1 MAKRP
6 NLAGVPNLATSSF
19 CLTTLS
25 GGSGAETGIAGLPQG
40 KTREVSDRQGHQ
52 RFGRVWVPGRPG
64 PRQGFRPVAPEMME
78 DSHFNSSY
86 FWSHVPTVPA
96 QIENAMFLNKM
107 KEQQEK
113 GTSFSPSSL
122 PHYQTALLTIPT
134 LGAKTDGGGQASSAA
149 HFHPPHSSQNITVL
163 PVQST
168 AGLMKAA
175 GLVITTPQGTLV
187 SPTSSQSFVS
197 GHPTTT
203 MIVSALHS
211 EDKKEGNG
219 SPHVVVMPTP
229 SKRGRKKKVT
239 AVSRIGPLGGPESE
253 TLILAHVSS
262 GGQHHPGDPYEL
274 SNGEEGRIPKDS
286 TKTYRC
292 RMCAAT
298 FFSKSDMQIHS
309 KSHTEAKPHKCPHCA
324 KSFANS
330 SYLAQHIRIHSGA
343 KPYSCSYCQK
353 SFRQLSHLQQHS
365 RNHTE
370 SKPHKCPHCTKS
382 FANSSYL
389 AQHVRI
395 HTGVKPYTCTF
406 CHKCFRQLSHLQQ
419 HSRIHTGDRPYRCT
433 HPGCEKSFT
442 QLSNLQSHRRQHNK
456 DKPFKCPNCNKGY
469 IDSASLEVHM
479 STHTVKH
486 ARIYSCGL
494 CNRTYTSET
503 YLVKH
508 MEKHNPDALTSSAT
522 APTPPAQQTQIQT
535 LRQVGGQS
543 QGESADGASDRT
555 RDAGGRAAGGGG
567 HHGQSQS
574 NYPQLE
580 AIPCPFDLH
589 HYKTVSASDIQYK
602 PINVADITSH
612 KNLCLTVSASTIQV
626 EHLNS

>member
-1 MAKRP
+1 
-6 NLAGVPNLATSSF
+6 
-19 CLTTLS
+19 
-25 GGSGAETGIAGLPQG
+25 
-40 KTREVSDRQGHQ
+40 
-52 RFGRVWVPGRPG
+52 
-64 PRQGFRPVAPEMME
+64 MME

-86 FWSHVPTVPA
+86 FWSPIPSVPA

-113 GTSFSPSSL
+113 NICFSPSSAS
-122 PHYQTALLTIPT
+122 HYQTALLTIPT
-134 LGAKTDGGGQASSAA
+134 SGTKTDGGGQVCGGA
-149 HFHPPHSSQNITVL
+149 HLHPVHSTQNMLSV
-163 PVQST
+163 PST
-168 AGLMKAA
+168 GIMTA
-175 GLVITTPQGTLV
+175 
-187 SPTSSQSFVS
+187 
-197 GHPTTT
+197 
-203 MIVSALHS
+203 
-211 EDKKEGNG
+211 DKKDLDGA
-219 SPHVVVMPTP
+219 HHLVVMPAAP
-229 SKRGRKKKVT
+229 SKRGRKKKT
-239 AVSRIGPLGGPESE
+239 ALSRIGAVGGNE
-253 TLILAHVSS
+253 TLILAHLTAGSQVASL
-262 GGQHHPGDPYEL
+262 QHHTGDPYDL
-274 SNGEEGRIPKDS
+274 SNEEEDHGHKDS

-298 FFSKSDMQIHS
+298 FLSKSDMQIHS

-343 KPYSCSYCQK
+343 KPYTCSYCQK
-353 SFRQLSHLQQHS
+353 SFRQLSHLQQHT

-395 HTGVKPYTCTF
+395 HTGVKPYSCSY
-406 CHKCFRQLSHLQQ
+406 CQKCFRQLSHLQQ
-419 HSRIHTGDRPYRCT
+419 HNRIHTGDRPYKCI

-456 DKPFKCPNCNKGY
+456 DKPFKCTNCNKGY
-469 IDSASLEVHM
+469 IDAASLEVHM

-508 MEKHNPDALTSSAT
+508 MEKHNPDQLTGPA
-522 APTPPAQQTQIQT
+522 AQAAQQNQN
-535 LRQVGGQS
+535 QS
-543 QGESADGASDRT
+543 QAGAQGRGDRADGGSSR
-555 RDAGGRAAGGGG
+555 AGGGG
-567 HHGQSQS
+567 QQGQSQS
-574 NYPQLE
+574 NYPHTE
-580 AIPCPFDLH
+580 TISCPFDLH
-589 HYKTVSASDIQYK
+589 QYKTVSASDIQYK
-602 PINVADITSH
+602 PVTVADLTSH
-612 KNLCLTVSASTIQV
+612 KDLCLTVSASAIQV

>member
-1 MAKRP
+1 
-6 NLAGVPNLATSSF
+6 
-19 CLTTLS
+19 
-25 GGSGAETGIAGLPQG
+25 
-40 KTREVSDRQGHQ
+40 
-52 RFGRVWVPGRPG
+52 
-64 PRQGFRPVAPEMME
+64 ME

-86 FWSHVPTVPA
+86 FWSPVPTVPG
-96 QIENAMFLNKM
+96 Q
-107 KEQQEK
+107 QQEK
-113 GTSFSPSSL
+113 NASFPPSSAS
-122 PHYQTALLTIPT
+122 HYPTAGLTIPT
-134 LGAKTDGGGQASSAA
+134 PGAKTDGGGQAGSTS
-149 HFHPPHSSQNITVL
+149 HLHPPHSTQNITVL
-163 PVQST
+163 VRTPASAWKT
-168 AGLMKAA
+168 

-197 GHPTTT
+197 GHPATT
-203 MIVSALHS
+203 MIVSPLHAPNT
-211 EDKKEGNG
+211 EKKDDGT
-219 SPHVVVMPTP
+219 SHVVVMPAP
-229 SKRGRKKKVT
+229 SKRGRKKKTMLPRV
-239 AVSRIGPLGGPESE
+239 GPVCGPGNE
-253 TLILAHVSS
+253 TLILAHLSA
-262 GGQHHPGDPYEL
+262 GGQVTSLHHTGDPYDL
-274 SNGEEGRIPKDS
+274 SNEEEDHGPKDT

-343 KPYSCSYCQK
+343 KPYTCSYCQK
-353 SFRQLSHLQQHS
+353 SFRQLSHLQQHT

-395 HTGVKPYTCTF
+395 HTGVKPYSCSY
-406 CHKCFRQLSHLQQ
+406 CQKCFRQLSHLQQ
-419 HSRIHTGDRPYRCT
+419 HNRIHTGDRPYKCT

-456 DKPFKCPNCNKGY
+456 DKPYKCPNCNKGY
-469 IDSASLEVHM
+469 IDAASLEVHM

-494 CNRTYTSET
+494 CNRSYTSET

-508 MEKHNPDALTSSAT
+508 MEKHNPDQLT
-522 APTPPAQQTQIQT
+522 APAVVTAQPAQQNQN
-535 LRQVGGQS
+535 QS
-543 QGESADGASDRT
+543 QAQGQAGTQNRGESADGGSSRPGG
-555 RDAGGRAAGGGG
+555 AGSGGAGGGQQ
-567 HHGQSQS
+567 GQNQGSYSQT
-574 NYPQLE
+574 E
-580 AIPCPFDLH
+580 TMPCPFDLH
-589 HYKTVSASDIQYK
+589 QYKTVSASDIQYK
-602 PINVADITSH
+602 PVSVPDITSH
-612 KNLCLTVSASTIQV
+612 KDMCLTVSTSTIQV

>member
-286 TKTYRC
+286 TKTYR
-292 RMCAAT
+292 
-298 FFSKSDMQIHS
+298 
-309 KSHTEAKPHKCPHCA
+309 
-324 KSFANS
+324 
-330 SYLAQHIRIHSGA
+330 
-343 KPYSCSYCQK
+343 
-353 SFRQLSHLQQHS
+353 
-365 RNHTE
+365 NHTE